1 MRSLHHVVG
10 AGLAVALLS
19 AGLTFGLGSAG
30 AAPQGDVRRP
40 EPERPKPPTREEL
53 LRGFDPQ
60 KRTLEDGKL
69 SAPVGTDHRAVLT
82 VDASLD
88 GFVEDLLER
97 YDVPYAGVVAIEP
110 STTAI

>member
-1 MRSLHHVVG
+1 MRSLHHAVG

-19 AGLTFGLGSAG
+19 AGLTFRLGSAG
-30 AAPQGDVRRP
+30 AAPQAEVRRP
-40 EPERPKPPTREEL
+40 EPERPRAPTRDEL

-60 KRTLEDGKL
+60 KRTLEGGKL
-69 SAPVGTDHRAVLT
+69 SAPTGSEHRAVLT

-97 YDVPYAGVVAIEP
+97 YDVP
-110 STTAI
+110 